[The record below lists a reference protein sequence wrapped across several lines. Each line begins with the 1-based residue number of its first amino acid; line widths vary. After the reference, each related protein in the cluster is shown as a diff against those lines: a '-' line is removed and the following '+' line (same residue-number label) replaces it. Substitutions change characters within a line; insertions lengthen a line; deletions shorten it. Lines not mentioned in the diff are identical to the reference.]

1 MLLLCNYYLTYRCN
15 AYCEFCHF
23 GDHTNF
29 KDTPFASLEDFKSN
43 VTQLAELG
51 VKFIDLTGGEPLLN
65 KDIAEMVT
73 IAKQFKMQTSITTN
87 TLLYKKLSL
96 IHISEPTRPY

>member
-1 MLLLCNYYLTYRCN
+1 MLLLCNYYVTYRCN

-29 KDTPFASLEDFKSN
+29 KDTPYASLEDFKKN

-51 VKFIDLTGGEPLLN
+51 VKFIDLTGGEPLLHRYCRDGKVCTQFENAN
-65 KDIAEMVT
+65 KYYSNGLFI
-73 IAKQFKMQTSITTN
+73 
-87 TLLYKKLSL
+87 
-96 IHISEPTRPY
+96 ISC